1 MKQATIRELKNKTSE
16 LVRAAGRE
24 EVLVTKRG
32 KPVAILKG
40 VSAQELYKHGLERS
54 APPTQEPEIYVEIHP
69 DAVSFE
75 APEDVVI
82 EVIYQVSRDLKAG
95 SVSVYLQGRGRRSIR
110 LEKLKEFL
118 VRAADKLKEE
128 AVVFKLADAGILY
141 SNGGGCMYLE
151 TRASPRVKR
160 AIAENFLKLCGF
172 SVEVKGKAF
181 AAWVRDGQLE
191 VLT

>member
-40 VSAQELYKHGLERS
+40 VSAQELYKHGLELS
-54 APPTQEPEIYVEIHP
+54 TPHTQEPEIYVEIHP

-82 EVIYQVSRDLKAG
+82 EVIYQVSRHLKAR
-95 SVSVYLQGRGRRSIR
+95 SVGVYLQGRGRRSIS

-118 VRAADKLKEE
+118 VQAADKLKEE
-128 AVVFKLADAGILY
+128 AVVFKFADAGMLY

-151 TRASPRVKR
+151 TLASPRVKM

-172 SVEVKGKAF
+172 TVAVKSKAF

-191 VLT
+191 VLR